1 MRKLIVTL
9 GSVLMTFAAAA
20 FASAQDEPSTLFASD
35 PIEFHT
41 SGDAGECFVYPK
53 FVIKTDPS
61 NDGGSNISVFPRAA
75 TSEGQAACRTK
86 GEPLLF
92 VSDSDNNSFYGIADG
107 RYMFI
112 NTGTS
117 ANSSEIEVYELNT
130 RKSILNKSYN
140 GEPKLIVS

>member
-1 MRKLIVTL
+1 MRKLIITL
-9 GSVLMTFAAAA
+9 GFVLMTFAAAG
-20 FASAQDEPSTLFASD
+20 FGFAQDEPSTLFASD
-35 PIEFHT
+35 PIEFHS

-61 NDGGSNISVFPRAA
+61 NDGGSNVAVFPRAA
-75 TSEGQAACRTK
+75 SREGRAACQTS

-92 VSDSDNNSFYGIADG
+92 VSDSDNNSFYGIAAD

-117 ANSSEIEVYELNT
+117 ANSSEIEV
-130 RKSILNKSYN
+130 
-140 GEPKLIVS
+140 